1 MFPAE
6 KEGEFEPYKIRRKQD
21 QPAETNGEPKDESQ
35 EEKKPAEGDDD
46 VVWEEDRVSEEG
58 AIWPIQQ
65 GKIVDWPCF
74 FALITHTYN
83 SLNPPFHTPILL
95 ITQPAWTPREHE
107 KLTQFFFEKFKV
119 PAFGLMD
126 AALATTWAYGVHTA
140 TVIDVGKDKADITAV
155 SEFIPHTQGR
165 VISLEGCGGEA
176 FTQGLLSKLKSKGL
190 NRDMCEQLKRS
201 PICELLPPGTPL
213 PGPGDAPTKDAPTN
227 PAAVAS
233 TGATGPGPTAAASIG
248 NVPRGPGID
257 TEVGEDTSLEESE
270 GVLDVASIVAGGK
283 MSEYLAKKE
292 KEKAKKEDGVIP
304 GYELENGRH
313 VKRGW
318 TEGKEKKTKTK
329 EQKML
334 FKTSVPPN
342 AMPLEDEKKSK
353 SKEKKAKKEA
363 EKDGERKNRKTPKV
377 VEEFAKKKHV
387 ITSAESNSKAAAEY
401 IEGKGWVDEDGE
413 IVEAEPPSVKRQRAL
428 DRALKVAEETRRAE
442 EERQQAEAMDVD
454 VAENSDSVA
463 EELSDG
469 DDDELSDDAS
479 SASGDD
485 DEPSED
491 EGKVQEAKPS
501 TSTSKSPQAEA
512 DVSIPSSNFKTPE
525 PEAAREVHPLEALYK
540 RAPNPAAED
549 AAKHALPAIDTSF
562 SFFNPGD
569 VEEEDDETTSVPTHP
584 PQTPHTKQDLEWRA
598 LRSAAPT
605 PDTAGLGKRFRFAI
619 DGAEQD
625 KEDDSES
632 DGDEEMTDAVPSAA
646 SVARE
651 SGDGELKDESEFR
664 KWFYEHRGEN
674 NRAWKK
680 KRKEAKKQQRQRENR
695 RLTRRVV

>member
-1 MFPAE
+1 MPPFKDDQIIIIAPGSETTVAQLGLPESFTPARLRVRSRMFPAE

-21 QPAETNGEPKDESQ
+21 QPAATNGEPKDESQ
-35 EEKKPAEGDDD
+35 EEKKPAEGDDE

-233 TGATGPGPTAAASIG
+233 TGATGPGPAAAASIG

-292 KEKAKKEDGVIP
+292 KEKQ
-304 GYELENGRH
+304 
-313 VKRGW
+313 
-318 TEGKEKKTKTK
+318 EKA
-329 EQKML
+329 
-334 FKTSVPPN
+334 N
-342 AMPLEDEKKSK
+342 
-353 SKEKKAKKEA
+353 
-363 EKDGERKNRKTPKV
+363 
-377 VEEFAKKKHV
+377 AKKKGGPAPTANKPV
-387 ITSAESNSKAAAEY
+387 RLPNSRLEKATFLYEDHALLDTLKNMNLNTQEMADA
-401 IEGKGWVDEDGE
+401 KG
-413 IVEAEPPSVKRQRAL
+413 AL
-428 DRALKVAEETRRAE
+428 DEGPNRKGQENGENGDPASATEANGTGESGPTGKRTGSIRRE
-442 EERQQAEAMDVD
+442 IEVGTERFMA
-454 VAENSDSVA
+454 
-463 EELSDG
+463 DG
-469 DDDELSDDAS
+469 DGTLEKIADAVHRAISSIDEVGKRSDLWEQLVVCGNGSKLRGFKESLLQTIQTKYLVSPS
-479 SASGDD
+479 SATIFT
-485 DEPSED
+485 SE
-491 EGKVQEAKPS
+491 
-501 TSTSKSPQAEA
+501 
-512 DVSIPSSNFKTPE
+512 IPSNVSTPLGTGANTPQPQLGPHGGSQVNPLLLAATTAQTQHMMPHGGIPGMSGNTHSSHGQTPTTIKFIKPPEYFPEFKDVGFDE
-525 PEAAREVHPLEALYK
+525 SAFLGAQV
-540 RAPNPAAED
+540 
-549 AAKHALPAIDTSF
+549 AAKVIFVVDQGQSKGYMTRPDY
-562 SFFNPGD
+562 NDQG
-569 VEEEDDETTSVPTHP
+569 
-584 PQTPHTKQDLEWRA
+584 PQGIHDYSL
-598 LRSAAPT
+598 
-605 PDTAGLGKRFRFAI
+605 
-619 DGAEQD
+619 
-625 KEDDSES
+625 
-632 DGDEEMTDAVPSAA
+632 
-646 SVARE
+646 
-651 SGDGELKDESEFR
+651 
-664 KWFYEHRGEN
+664 
-674 NRAWKK
+674 
-680 KRKEAKKQQRQRENR
+680 
-695 RLTRRVV
+695 

>member
-1 MFPAE
+1 MPPFKDDQIIIIAPGSETTVAQLGLPESFTPARLRVRSRMFPAE

-21 QPAETNGEPKDESQ
+21 QPAATNGEPKDESQ

-292 KEKAKKEDGVIP
+292 KEKQ
-304 GYELENGRH
+304 
-313 VKRGW
+313 
-318 TEGKEKKTKTK
+318 EKA
-329 EQKML
+329 
-334 FKTSVPPN
+334 N
-342 AMPLEDEKKSK
+342 
-353 SKEKKAKKEA
+353 
-363 EKDGERKNRKTPKV
+363 
-377 VEEFAKKKHV
+377 AKKKGGPAPTANKPV
-387 ITSAESNSKAAAEY
+387 RLPNSRLEKATFLYEDHALLDTLKNMNLNTQEMADA
-401 IEGKGWVDEDGE
+401 KG
-413 IVEAEPPSVKRQRAL
+413 AL
-428 DRALKVAEETRRAE
+428 DEGPNRKGQENGENGDPASATEANGAGESGPTGKRTGSIRRE
-442 EERQQAEAMDVD
+442 IEVGTERFMA
-454 VAENSDSVA
+454 
-463 EELSDG
+463 DG
-469 DDDELSDDAS
+469 DGTLEKIADAVHRAISSIDEVGKRSDLWEQLIVCGNGSKLRGFKESLLQTIQTKYLVSPS
-479 SASGDD
+479 SATIFT
-485 DEPSED
+485 SE
-491 EGKVQEAKPS
+491 
-501 TSTSKSPQAEA
+501 
-512 DVSIPSSNFKTPE
+512 IPSNVSTPIGTGANTPQPQLGPHGGSQVNPLLLAATTAQTQHMMPHGGIPGMSGNTHSSHGQTPTTIKFIKPPEYFPEFKDVGFDE
-525 PEAAREVHPLEALYK
+525 SAFLGAQV
-540 RAPNPAAED
+540 
-549 AAKHALPAIDTSF
+549 AAKVIFVVDQGQSKGYMTRPDY
-562 SFFNPGD
+562 NDQG
-569 VEEEDDETTSVPTHP
+569 
-584 PQTPHTKQDLEWRA
+584 PQGIHDYSL
-598 LRSAAPT
+598 
-605 PDTAGLGKRFRFAI
+605 
-619 DGAEQD
+619 
-625 KEDDSES
+625 
-632 DGDEEMTDAVPSAA
+632 
-646 SVARE
+646 
-651 SGDGELKDESEFR
+651 
-664 KWFYEHRGEN
+664 
-674 NRAWKK
+674 
-680 KRKEAKKQQRQRENR
+680 
-695 RLTRRVV
+695 

>member
-1 MFPAE
+1 MPPFKDDQIIIIAPGSETTVAQLGLPESFTPARLRVRSRMFPAE

-21 QPAETNGEPKDESQ
+21 QPAATNGEPKDESL
-35 EEKKPAEGDDD
+35 EEKKPAEGDDE

-233 TGATGPGPTAAASIG
+233 TGATGPGPAAAASIG

-292 KEKAKKEDGVIP
+292 KEKQ
-304 GYELENGRH
+304 
-313 VKRGW
+313 
-318 TEGKEKKTKTK
+318 EKA
-329 EQKML
+329 
-334 FKTSVPPN
+334 N
-342 AMPLEDEKKSK
+342 
-353 SKEKKAKKEA
+353 
-363 EKDGERKNRKTPKV
+363 
-377 VEEFAKKKHV
+377 AKKKGGPAPTASKPV
-387 ITSAESNSKAAAEY
+387 RLPNSRLEKATFLYEDHALLDTLKNMNLNTQEMADA
-401 IEGKGWVDEDGE
+401 KG
-413 IVEAEPPSVKRQRAL
+413 AL
-428 DRALKVAEETRRAE
+428 DEGPNRKGQENGENGDPASATEANGTGESGPTGKRTGSIRRE
-442 EERQQAEAMDVD
+442 IEVGTERFMA
-454 VAENSDSVA
+454 
-463 EELSDG
+463 DG
-469 DDDELSDDAS
+469 DGTLEKIADAVHRAISSIDEVGKRSDLWEQLIVCGNGSKLRGFKESLLQTIQTKYLVSPS
-479 SASGDD
+479 SATIFT
-485 DEPSED
+485 SE
-491 EGKVQEAKPS
+491 
-501 TSTSKSPQAEA
+501 
-512 DVSIPSSNFKTPE
+512 IPSNVSTPLGTGANTPQPQLGPHGGSQVNPLLLAATTAQTQHMMPHGGISGMLGNTHSSHGQTPTTIKFIKPPEYFPEFKDVGFDE
-525 PEAAREVHPLEALYK
+525 SAFLGAQV
-540 RAPNPAAED
+540 
-549 AAKHALPAIDTSF
+549 AAKVIFVVDQGQSKGYMTRPDY
-562 SFFNPGD
+562 NDQG
-569 VEEEDDETTSVPTHP
+569 
-584 PQTPHTKQDLEWRA
+584 PQGIHDYSL
-598 LRSAAPT
+598 
-605 PDTAGLGKRFRFAI
+605 
-619 DGAEQD
+619 
-625 KEDDSES
+625 
-632 DGDEEMTDAVPSAA
+632 
-646 SVARE
+646 
-651 SGDGELKDESEFR
+651 
-664 KWFYEHRGEN
+664 
-674 NRAWKK
+674 
-680 KRKEAKKQQRQRENR
+680 
-695 RLTRRVV
+695 

>member
-1 MFPAE
+1 MPPFKDDQIIIIAPGSETTVAQLGLPESFTPARLRVRSRMFPAE

-21 QPAETNGEPKDESQ
+21 QPAATNGEPKDESQ
-35 EEKKPAEGDDD
+35 EEKKPAEGDDE

-233 TGATGPGPTAAASIG
+233 TGATGPGPAAAASIG

-292 KEKAKKEDGVIP
+292 KEKQ
-304 GYELENGRH
+304 
-313 VKRGW
+313 
-318 TEGKEKKTKTK
+318 EKA
-329 EQKML
+329 
-334 FKTSVPPN
+334 N
-342 AMPLEDEKKSK
+342 
-353 SKEKKAKKEA
+353 
-363 EKDGERKNRKTPKV
+363 
-377 VEEFAKKKHV
+377 AKKKGGPAPTANKPV
-387 ITSAESNSKAAAEY
+387 RLPNSRLEKATFLYEDHALLDTLKNMNLNTQEMADA
-401 IEGKGWVDEDGE
+401 KG
-413 IVEAEPPSVKRQRAL
+413 AL
-428 DRALKVAEETRRAE
+428 DEGPNRKGQENGENGDLASATEANGTGESGPTGKRTGSIRRE
-442 EERQQAEAMDVD
+442 IEVGTERFMA
-454 VAENSDSVA
+454 
-463 EELSDG
+463 DG
-469 DDDELSDDAS
+469 DGTLEKIADAVYRAISSIDEVGKRSDLWEQLVVCGNGSKLRGFKESLLQTIQTKYLVSPS
-479 SASGDD
+479 SATIFT
-485 DEPSED
+485 SE
-491 EGKVQEAKPS
+491 
-501 TSTSKSPQAEA
+501 
-512 DVSIPSSNFKTPE
+512 IPSNVSTPLGTGANTPQPQLGPHGGSQVNPLLLAATTAQTQHMMPHGGIPGMSGNTHSSHGQTPTTIKFIKPPEYFPEFKDVGFDE
-525 PEAAREVHPLEALYK
+525 SAFLGAQV
-540 RAPNPAAED
+540 
-549 AAKHALPAIDTSF
+549 AAKVIFVVDQGQSKGYMTRPDY
-562 SFFNPGD
+562 NDQG
-569 VEEEDDETTSVPTHP
+569 
-584 PQTPHTKQDLEWRA
+584 PQGIHDYSL
-598 LRSAAPT
+598 
-605 PDTAGLGKRFRFAI
+605 
-619 DGAEQD
+619 
-625 KEDDSES
+625 
-632 DGDEEMTDAVPSAA
+632 
-646 SVARE
+646 
-651 SGDGELKDESEFR
+651 
-664 KWFYEHRGEN
+664 
-674 NRAWKK
+674 
-680 KRKEAKKQQRQRENR
+680 
-695 RLTRRVV
+695 

>member
-1 MFPAE
+1 MSRAVGTLKTAGMYWGTLACGGPACE
-6 KEGEFEPYKIRRKQD
+6 SAPVHRLARKSRNSTAVGLELSLARRSLSIHLTNCATMPPFKDD
-21 QPAETNGEPKDESQ
+21 QIIV
-35 EEKKPAEGDDD
+35 KKPAEGDDE

-233 TGATGPGPTAAASIG
+233 TGATGPGPAAAASIG

-292 KEKAKKEDGVIP
+292 KD
-304 GYELENGRH
+304 
-313 VKRGW
+313 
-318 TEGKEKKTKTK
+318 
-329 EQKML
+329 
-334 FKTSVPPN
+334 
-342 AMPLEDEKKSK
+342 
-353 SKEKKAKKEA
+353 
-363 EKDGERKNRKTPKV
+363 
-377 VEEFAKKKHV
+377 
-387 ITSAESNSKAAAEY
+387 IT
-401 IEGKGWVDEDGE
+401 
-413 IVEAEPPSVKRQRAL
+413 L
-428 DRALKVAEETRRAE
+428 
-442 EERQQAEAMDVD
+442 
-454 VAENSDSVA
+454 
-463 EELSDG
+463 
-469 DDDELSDDAS
+469 
-479 SASGDD
+479 SGDD
-485 DEPSED
+485 VREGLTAVLSVKDHALLDTLKNMNLNTQEMADAKGALD
-491 EGKVQEAKPS
+491 EGPNRKGQENGENGDPASATEANGTGESGPTGKRTGSIRREIEVGTERFMADGDGTLEKIADAVHRAISSIDEVGKRSDLWEQLIVCGNGSKLRGKFRPCSDCYNAYANIYIGFKESLLQTIQTKYLVSPS
-501 TSTSKSPQAEA
+501 SATIFTSE
-512 DVSIPSSNFKTPE
+512 IPSNVSTPLGTGA
-525 PEAAREVHPLEALYK
+525 PARPPRRLAGQS
-540 RAPNPAAED
+540 APAC
-549 AAKHALPAIDTSF
+549 S
-562 SFFNPGD
+562 
-569 VEEEDDETTSVPTHP
+569 
-584 PQTPHTKQDLEWRA
+584 
-598 LRSAAPT
+598 
-605 PDTAGLGKRFRFAI
+605 
-619 DGAEQD
+619 
-625 KEDDSES
+625 
-632 DGDEEMTDAVPSAA
+632 
-646 SVARE
+646 
-651 SGDGELKDESEFR
+651 
-664 KWFYEHRGEN
+664 N
-674 NRAWKK
+674 NRADTTHDAPW
-680 KRKEAKKQQRQRENR
+680 RHSWHVGQHPLIARPNAHYDQVHQATGVFPRIQRR
-695 RLTRRVV
+695 RFRRVGLPRCSGRSKGHLRSRPGSK

>member
-1 MFPAE
+1 MPPFKDDQIIIIAPGSETTVAQLGLPESFTPARLRVRSRMFPAE

-21 QPAETNGEPKDESQ
+21 QPAATNGEPKDESQ
-35 EEKKPAEGDDD
+35 EEKKPAEGDDE

-213 PGPGDAPTKDAPTN
+213 PGPGDAHTKDAPTN

-233 TGATGPGPTAAASIG
+233 TGATGPGPAAAASIG

-292 KEKAKKEDGVIP
+292 KEKQ
-304 GYELENGRH
+304 
-313 VKRGW
+313 
-318 TEGKEKKTKTK
+318 EKA
-329 EQKML
+329 
-334 FKTSVPPN
+334 N
-342 AMPLEDEKKSK
+342 
-353 SKEKKAKKEA
+353 
-363 EKDGERKNRKTPKV
+363 
-377 VEEFAKKKHV
+377 AKKKGGPAPTANKPV
-387 ITSAESNSKAAAEY
+387 RLPNSRLEKATFLYEDHALLDTLKNMNLNTQEMADA
-401 IEGKGWVDEDGE
+401 KG
-413 IVEAEPPSVKRQRAL
+413 AL
-428 DRALKVAEETRRAE
+428 DEGPNRKGQENGENGDPASATEANGTGESGPTGKRTGSIRRE
-442 EERQQAEAMDVD
+442 IEVGTERFMA
-454 VAENSDSVA
+454 
-463 EELSDG
+463 DG
-469 DDDELSDDAS
+469 DGTLEKIADAVHRAISSIDEVGKRSDLWEQLIVCGNGSKLRGFKESLLQTIQTKYLVSPS
-479 SASGDD
+479 SATIFT
-485 DEPSED
+485 SE
-491 EGKVQEAKPS
+491 
-501 TSTSKSPQAEA
+501 
-512 DVSIPSSNFKTPE
+512 IPSNVSTPLGTGANTPQPQLGPHGGSQVNPLLLAATTAQTQHMMPHGGIPGMSGNTHSSHGQTPTTIKFIKPPEYFPEFKDVGFDE
-525 PEAAREVHPLEALYK
+525 SAFLGAQV
-540 RAPNPAAED
+540 
-549 AAKHALPAIDTSF
+549 AAKVIFVVDQGQSKGYMTRPDY
-562 SFFNPGD
+562 NDQG
-569 VEEEDDETTSVPTHP
+569 
-584 PQTPHTKQDLEWRA
+584 PQGIHDYSL
-598 LRSAAPT
+598 
-605 PDTAGLGKRFRFAI
+605 
-619 DGAEQD
+619 
-625 KEDDSES
+625 
-632 DGDEEMTDAVPSAA
+632 
-646 SVARE
+646 
-651 SGDGELKDESEFR
+651 
-664 KWFYEHRGEN
+664 
-674 NRAWKK
+674 
-680 KRKEAKKQQRQRENR
+680 
-695 RLTRRVV
+695 